1 MKVYIVNPVLWLCV
15 HRNVESTSMHTQ
27 PSYMRY
33 IFVLWLVL
41 LRFFYSFIFTL
52 TSLSKAII
60 IVIWDQYIYKKTGEI
75 CWAMS
80 GVKKDIEWKSIKM
93 RWKEELSIKDYGFLC
108 NGMLFLSVSHQSRF
122 SCWCIMVFISFFIY
136 MFGFF
141 VEVSQHHLFS
151 SDQKFFEDF

>member
-1 MKVYIVNPVLWLCV
+1 MNPVLWLCV
-15 HRNVESTSMHTQ
+15 HRNVESTSIHTQ
-27 PSYMRY
+27 PPYMRY
-33 IFVLWLVL
+33 MFLFSDLSCWGFFIL
-41 LRFFYSFIFTL
+41 LFSTL
-52 TSLSKAII
+52 NSLSKAII

-93 RWKEELSIKDYGFLC
+93 RWKEELSIKDYGFFVQW
-108 NGMLFLSVSHQSRF
+108 NAIPFGITSKSVLLLVYYDIHF
-122 SCWCIMVFISFFIY
+122 FFIY
-136 MFGFF
+136 MLGFF